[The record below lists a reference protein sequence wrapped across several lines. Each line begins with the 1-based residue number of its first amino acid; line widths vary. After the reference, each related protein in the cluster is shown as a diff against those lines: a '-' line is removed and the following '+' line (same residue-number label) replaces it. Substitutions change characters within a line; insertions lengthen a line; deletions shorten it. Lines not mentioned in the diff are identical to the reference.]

1 MIKNCKFAS
10 IKPHKMN
17 AKKITLILIPINI
30 ILAFFVYDSITS
42 EVEFNKQA
50 KERIAENVQK
60 LKDLRTLQ
68 IAYKKENDVFADNFN
83 SLLDF
88 LENDSTTIIKSV
100 GETPDSLVNGKQIT
114 DAQALGMGL
123 ISRDTLYVSAKE
135 SIFDE
140 NYIKSRDNKY
150 PFNINTISII
160 PFTEQ
165 QYNID
170 ANVIEK
176 GKVNVQVFEI
186 SAAFKHVF
194 NGLDAKNKKYDLNS
208 LLKVG
213 SMTEASL
220 NGNWGE

>member
-1 MIKNCKFAS
+1 
-10 IKPHKMN
+10 MN
-17 AKKITLILIPINI
+17 AKKITLILIPVNI
-30 ILAFFVYDSITS
+30 ILAFFVYNSISS
-42 EVEFNKQA
+42 EVEFNKIA

-68 IAYKKENDVFADNFN
+68 IAFKRENEAFADNFN
-83 SLLDF
+83 SLMNF
-88 LENDSTTIIKSV
+88 LQNDSTRIVKMEGVNDTLID
-100 GETPDSLVNGKQIT
+100 GEEISDEL
-114 DAQALGMGL
+114 ALKLGL
-123 ISRDTLYVSAKE
+123 IKRDTIYVSAME

-140 NYIKSRDNKY
+140 NYINSRDNNY
-150 PFNINTISII
+150 PFDINSLNII
-160 PFTEQ
+160 PFTNK

-176 GKVNVQVFEI
+176 GKVSVQVFEI
-186 SAAFKHVF
+186 SATYKDIFY
-194 NGLDAKNKKYDLNS
+194 GLDAENKKYDLNS

>member
-1 MIKNCKFAS
+1 
-10 IKPHKMN
+10 MN
-17 AKKITLILIPINI
+17 AKKITLILIPVNI
-30 ILAFFVYDSITS
+30 ILAFFVYNSISS
-42 EVEFNKQA
+42 EVEFNKIA

-68 IAYKKENDVFADNFN
+68 IAFKRENETFADNFN
-83 SLLDF
+83 SLMNF
-88 LENDSTTIIKSV
+88 LQNDSTRIVKMEGVNDTLID
-100 GETPDSLVNGKQIT
+100 GEEISDEL
-114 DAQALGMGL
+114 ALKLGL
-123 ISRDTLYVSAKE
+123 IKRDTIYVSAME

-140 NYIKSRDNKY
+140 NYINSRDNNY
-150 PFNINTISII
+150 PFDINSLNII
-160 PFTEQ
+160 PFTNK

-176 GKVNVQVFEI
+176 GKVSVQVFEI
-186 SAAFKHVF
+186 SATYKDIF
-194 NGLDAKNKKYDLNS
+194 NGLDAENKKYDLNS

>member
-1 MIKNCKFAS
+1 
-10 IKPHKMN
+10 MN

-30 ILAFFVYDSITS
+30 ILAFFVYDSISS

-68 IAYKKENDVFADNFN
+68 IAYKRENEVFADNFN

-100 GETPDSLVNGKQIT
+100 GETPDSLINGQQIS
-114 DAQALGMGL
+114 DAQALEMGL
-123 ISRDTLYVSAKE
+123 ISRDTIYVSAME

-140 NYIKSRDNKY
+140 NYLRSRENKY
-150 PFNINTISII
+150 PFNLNTLSII
-160 PFTEQ
+160 PFTDK

-186 SAAFKHVF
+186 SAAFKDVF
-194 NGLDAKNKKYDLNS
+194 NGLDAENKKYDLNS

>member
-1 MIKNCKFAS
+1 
-10 IKPHKMN
+10 MN

-114 DAQALGMGL
+114 DAQALEMGL

-150 PFNINTISII
+150 PFDINTLSII

-165 QYNID
+165 KYNID

-176 GKVNVQVFEI
+176 GKVNIQVFEI

-194 NGLDAKNKKYDLNS
+194 NGLDAENKKYDLNS

>member
-1 MIKNCKFAS
+1 
-10 IKPHKMN
+10 MN

-30 ILAFFVYDSITS
+30 ILAFFVYNSITS

-114 DAQALGMGL
+114 DAQALEMGL

-150 PFNINTISII
+150 PFDINTLSLI

-186 SAAFKHVF
+186 SASFKHVF
-194 NGLDAKNKKYDLNS
+194 NGLDAENKKYDLNS

>member
-1 MIKNCKFAS
+1 
-10 IKPHKMN
+10 MN
-17 AKKITLILIPINI
+17 AKKITLILIPVNI
-30 ILAFFVYDSITS
+30 ILAFFVYNSISS
-42 EVEFNKQA
+42 EVEFNKIA

-68 IAYKKENDVFADNFN
+68 IAFKRENEAFADNFN
-83 SLLDF
+83 SLMNF
-88 LENDSTTIIKSV
+88 LQNDSTRIVKMEGVNDTLID
-100 GETPDSLVNGKQIT
+100 GEEISDEL
-114 DAQALGMGL
+114 ALKLGL
-123 ISRDTLYVSAKE
+123 IKRDTIYVSAME

-140 NYIKSRDNKY
+140 NYLNSRDNNY
-150 PFNINTISII
+150 PFDINSLNII
-160 PFTEQ
+160 PFTNK

-176 GKVNVQVFEI
+176 GKVSVQVFEI
-186 SAAFKHVF
+186 SATYKDIFY
-194 NGLDAKNKKYDLNS
+194 GLDAENKKYDLNS

>member
-1 MIKNCKFAS
+1 
-10 IKPHKMN
+10 MN

-30 ILAFFVYDSITS
+30 ILAFYVYNSITS

-68 IAYKKENDVFADNFN
+68 IAYKREHDTFADNFS
-83 SLLDF
+83 SLLNF
-88 LENDSTTIIKSV
+88 LENDSTTIVKSV
-100 GETPDSLVNGKQIT
+100 GETPDTLINDQQIT
-114 DAQALGMGL
+114 DAQALEMGL
-123 ISRDTLYVSAKE
+123 ISRDTFFVSASE
-135 SIFDE
+135 SVFNE
-140 NYIKSRDNKY
+140 AYIKNRDNKY
-150 PFNINTISII
+150 PLDLDLLSII
-160 PFTEQ
+160 PHTER

-176 GKVNVQVFEI
+176 GKVAVQVFEI
-186 SAAFKHVF
+186 SATYKDVF
-194 NGLDAKNKKYDLNS
+194 NGLDAENKKYDLNS

>member
-1 MIKNCKFAS
+1 
-10 IKPHKMN
+10 MN

-30 ILAFFVYDSITS
+30 ILAFFVYDSIRS
-42 EVEFNKQA
+42 EIKFIKQA

-68 IAYKKENDVFADNFN
+68 IAYKRENEVFADNFN

-100 GETPDSLVNGKQIT
+100 GETPDSLINGQQIS
-114 DAQALGMGL
+114 DAQALEMGL
-123 ISRDTLYVSAKE
+123 ISRDTLYVSAIE

-140 NYIKSRDNKY
+140 NYLRSRDNKY
-150 PFNINTISII
+150 PFDLNTLSII
-160 PFTEQ
+160 PFTEK

-186 SAAFKHVF
+186 SAAFKDVF
-194 NGLDAKNKKYDLNS
+194 NGLDAENKKYDLNS

>member
-10 IKPHKMN
+10 TKTHKMN

-42 EVEFNKQA
+42 EVEFNKLA

-100 GETPDSLVNGKQIT
+100 GETPDSIINGKQIT
-114 DAQALGMGL
+114 DAQALEMGL

-150 PFNINTISII
+150 PFNINTLSII

-194 NGLDAKNKKYDLNS
+194 NGLDAENKKYDLNS

>member
-1 MIKNCKFAS
+1 
-10 IKPHKMN
+10 MN
-17 AKKITLILIPINI
+17 AKKITLILIPVNI
-30 ILAFFVYDSITS
+30 ILAFFVYNSISS
-42 EVEFNKQA
+42 EVEFNKIA

-68 IAYKKENDVFADNFN
+68 IAYKRENEAFADNFN
-83 SLLDF
+83 SLMNF
-88 LENDSTTIIKSV
+88 LQNDSTRIVKMEGVNDTLID
-100 GETPDSLVNGKQIT
+100 GEEISDEL
-114 DAQALGMGL
+114 ALKLGL
-123 ISRDTLYVSAKE
+123 IKRDTIYVSAME

-140 NYIKSRDNKY
+140 NYINSRDNNY
-150 PFNINTISII
+150 PFDINSLDII
-160 PFTEQ
+160 PFTNK

-176 GKVNVQVFEI
+176 GKVSVQVFEI
-186 SAAFKHVF
+186 SATYKDIF
-194 NGLDAKNKKYDLNS
+194 NGLDAENKKYDLNS

>member
-1 MIKNCKFAS
+1 
-10 IKPHKMN
+10 MN

-88 LENDSTTIIKSV
+88 LQNDSTTIIKSV

-114 DAQALGMGL
+114 DAQALEMGL

-150 PFNINTISII
+150 PFDINTLSII

-165 QYNID
+165 KYNID

-194 NGLDAKNKKYDLNS
+194 NGLDAENKKYDLNS

>member
-1 MIKNCKFAS
+1 
-10 IKPHKMN
+10 MN

-30 ILAFFVYDSITS
+30 ILAFFVYDSISS

-114 DAQALGMGL
+114 DAQALEMGL

-150 PFNINTISII
+150 PFDINTLSII

-165 QYNID
+165 KYNID

-194 NGLDAKNKKYDLNS
+194 NGLDAENKKYDLNS

>member
-1 MIKNCKFAS
+1 
-10 IKPHKMN
+10 MN

-30 ILAFFVYDSITS
+30 VLAFFVYNSISS
-42 EVEFNKQA
+42 EVEFNEVA
-50 KERIAENVQK
+50 KERISENVQK

-68 IAYKKENDVFADNFN
+68 IAYKRENEVFADNFN
-83 SLLDF
+83 TLIDF
-88 LENDSTTIIKSV
+88 LEKDSTTIIKSV
-100 GETPDSLVNGKQIT
+100 GETPDSLINGQQIT
-114 DAQALGMGL
+114 DAQALEMGL
-123 ISRDTLYVSAKE
+123 ISRDTFYVSAME

-140 NYIKSRDNKY
+140 NYLNTRDNKF
-150 PFNINTISII
+150 PFDVNTIAQI
-160 PFTEQ
+160 PFSNK

-176 GKVNVQVFEI
+176 GKVSVQVFEI
-186 SAAFKHVF
+186 SATYRDVF
-194 NGLDAKNKKYDLNS
+194 SGLDAENKKYDLNS

>member
-1 MIKNCKFAS
+1 
-10 IKPHKMN
+10 MN

-30 ILAFFVYDSITS
+30 ILAFFVYDSINS
-42 EVEFNKQA
+42 EVEFNKLA

-114 DAQALGMGL
+114 DAQALEMGL

-150 PFNINTISII
+150 PFDINTLSII

-165 QYNID
+165 KYNID

-194 NGLDAKNKKYDLNS
+194 NGLDAENKKYDLNS